1 MYKTFILTFDGVEM
15 NNVIVQLYAFVQ
27 SNALTYQF
35 SSPYLGTIFIKSNS
49 DLTTLSYSY
58 NSFFNGRHFLL
69 AEIDPDQTAGRQLAN
84 VWNWLN
90 NPAPLPLPY
99 TPLGPA

>member
-35 SSPYLGTIFIKSNS
+35 SSPYLGTIYKV
-49 DLTTLSYSY
+49 
-58 NSFFNGRHFLL
+58 
-69 AEIDPDQTAGRQLAN
+69 E
-84 VWNWLN
+84 V
-90 NPAPLPLPY
+90 
-99 TPLGPA
+99 